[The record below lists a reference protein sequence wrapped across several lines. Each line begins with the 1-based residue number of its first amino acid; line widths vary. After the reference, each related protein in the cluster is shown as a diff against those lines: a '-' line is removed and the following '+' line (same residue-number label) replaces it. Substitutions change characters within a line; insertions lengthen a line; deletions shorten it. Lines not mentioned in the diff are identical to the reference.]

1 VRRRCGGLKMRR
13 RAKDVAGS
21 KFGIEDLC
29 FITSDAYRW
38 GWVLGPGHNGSVAIL
53 GKLSTADFVF
63 FVIFVGVMHGVRV
76 EGQALSMGPVH
87 GASSAGGLVP
97 IFFER
102 PGVISEGLPDAPGVQ
117 TFGVQTF
124 GVQTSNARA
133 GRTITGTVTDIND
146 AEVTGA
152 QVTLSRKDSRSERT
166 FATDGSGFFSF
177 GDVEAGTYMV
187 TVSAAGFATWVSP
200 EFELRE
206 GESYVVPRIALR
218 VAIATTNVDVV
229 FTQYDVAEEQVKIQE
244 GQRVL
249 GIFPNFYVSYT
260 WNAAPLTA
268 GQKFKLALRNEIDP
282 GTFVGTAFQSGV
294 EQWQDDYHDYGQGA
308 KGYFTR
314 FGASFGDGF
323 NSILIAGAILPSILH
338 QDPRYYYK
346 GTGTVKSRTLYAI
359 STVFKCKGDNGE
371 WQPNYSNIF
380 GNLAAAG
387 ISNAYYPA
395 ANRGAQLTIDNTL
408 IGFASQAVGDLFQ
421 EFLIKKISSGVKK
434 KP

>member
-1 VRRRCGGLKMRR
+1 MW
-13 RAKDVAGS
+13 
-21 KFGIEDLC
+21 E
-29 FITSDAYRW
+29 
-38 GWVLGPGHNGSVAIL
+38 WVLWPGHNGSVAIL
-53 GKLSTADFVF
+53 GKLSAADFVF
-63 FVIFVGVMHGVRV
+63 FIIFVGVMHGVRV
-76 EGQALSMGPVH
+76 EGQALSMGPVQV
-87 GASSAGGLVP
+87 ASFAEGLVP
-97 IFFER
+97 ISFER
-102 PGVISEGLPDAPGVQ
+102 SGAISEGLPDAPGMQ
-117 TFGVQTF
+117 ASDAQ
-124 GVQTSNARA
+124 AA
-133 GRTITGTVTDIND
+133 KTITGTVTDVNE
-146 AEVTGA
+146 AQVTGA
-152 QVTLSRKDSRSERT
+152 QVTLSRKDSKVERAL
-166 FATDGSGFFSF
+166 ATDGSGFFSF
-177 GDVEAGTYMV
+177 GDVEPGTYMV
-187 TVSAAGFATWVSP
+187 TVAAAGFATWVSP
-200 EFELRE
+200 EFEVRE

-249 GIFPNFYVSYT
+249 GIFPNFYVSYI
-260 WNAAPLTA
+260 WDAAPLTA

-282 GTFVGTAFQSGV
+282 GTFFGTAFQAGV
-294 EQWQDDYHDYGQGA
+294 EQWQNDYPEYGQGA

-323 NSILIAGAILPSILH
+323 NSILIAGAVLPAILH

-380 GNLAAAG
+380 GNLASAG

-395 ANRGAQLTIDNTL
+395 ASRGARLTIDNTL

-421 EFLIKKISSGVKK
+421 EFLVKKISSGVKK